1 MKKLDTLMGRMN
13 MKKIIKTAGQVIVN
27 ILAGIT
33 VVALLVLKGI
43 AKYANVLTLAGVIAI
58 LVMLCRG

>member
-1 MKKLDTLMGRMN
+1 MGKMN
-13 MKKIIKTAGQVIVN
+13 MKKIMKKTGQVIVGV
-27 ILAGIT
+27 LAGIA

>member
-1 MKKLDTLMGRMN
+1 MGKMKQRM
-13 MKKIIKTAGQVIVN
+13 KQAGKVAIGV
-27 ILAGIT
+27 LAGIA

>member
-1 MKKLDTLMGRMN
+1 MGRMN
-13 MKKIIKTAGQVIVN
+13 MNMNMKKIMKRAGQVIVN
-27 ILAGIT
+27 VLAGIA

-58 LVMLCRG
+58 LVMLCK

>member
-1 MKKLDTLMGRMN
+1 MKQFKQA
-13 MKKIIKTAGQVIVN
+13 MKQAGQVILGV
-27 ILAGIT
+27 LAGIA

-58 LVMLCRG
+58 IVMLCRG

>member
-1 MKKLDTLMGRMN
+1 MGKMKQFKQA
-13 MKKIIKTAGQVIVN
+13 MKQAGQVILGV
-27 ILAGIT
+27 LAGIA

>member
-1 MKKLDTLMGRMN
+1 MN
-13 MKKIIKTAGQVIVN
+13 MKKIMKRAGQVVLN
-27 ILAGIT
+27 ILAGIA

-58 LVMLCRG
+58 LVMLCK

>member
-1 MKKLDTLMGRMN
+1 MN
-13 MKKIIKTAGQVIVN
+13 MKKIITIAGQVIVSV
-27 ILAGIT
+27 LAGIA

>member
-1 MKKLDTLMGRMN
+1 MN
-13 MKKIIKTAGQVIVN
+13 MKKIMKRAGQVILGV
-27 ILAGIT
+27 LAGIA
-33 VVALLVLKGI
+33 VAVLLVLKGI

>member
-1 MKKLDTLMGRMN
+1 MN
-13 MKKIIKTAGQVIVN
+13 MKKMMKTAGQVIVN
-27 ILAGIT
+27 VLAGIA

-43 AKYANVLTLAGVIAI
+43 AKYANVLTLAGVVAI

>member
-1 MKKLDTLMGRMN
+1 MNMN
-13 MKKIIKTAGQVIVN
+13 MKKLLKRAGQVILGL
-27 ILAGIT
+27 LAGIA

>member
-1 MKKLDTLMGRMN
+1 MGRMN
-13 MKKIIKTAGQVIVN
+13 MNMNMKKIMKSAGNVIVSV
-27 ILAGIT
+27 LAGIA

>member
-1 MKKLDTLMGRMN
+1 
-13 MKKIIKTAGQVIVN
+13 MKKIITIAGQVIVSV
-27 ILAGIT
+27 LAGIA